1 MSQYID
7 TAHVDAYRADLKI
20 KFQQMSSRLRP
31 YCQVETLSAE
41 DTFMDRI
48 GAVDPVE
55 LTTRH
60 ADTPYLETPH
70 DRRKINFRTFVW
82 ADLIDKVDKLQMLAD
97 PTSPYSTNA
106 IAGLQR
112 RMDDVVIE
120 AALGTAYTGKDGTT
134 AVSSG
139 WNTVAVDYVESQNAA
154 NVVSATNSNLT
165 VGKLRRTRQYLEE
178 SEAIAGDNGM
188 GERELVMA
196 VASSQLMS
204 LLADAKATS
213 QDYNEVRALVNGEIK
228 SYMGFKFIRTQR
240 LKTVAGQPKQ
250 RRCVAFV
257 AGSAIALGLAE
268 EPFVRVSELPNKNYS
283 TQVYVR
289 GSYGATR
296 MWEEQVVEVICHEDY
311 RG

>member
-31 YCQVETLSAE
+31 FCQVETLSAE

-48 GAVDPVE
+48 GSVDPVE
-55 LTTRH
+55 ITTRH
-60 ADTPYLETPH
+60 ADTPYLETPF

-82 ADLIDKVDKLQMLAD
+82 ADLIDKVDKIQMLAD
-97 PTSPYSTNA
+97 PTSPMSTNA

-139 WNTVAVDYVESQNAA
+139 WSVVAKDYTEWVNSS
-154 NVVSATNSNLT
+154 VSTNYTSNLT
-165 VGKLRRTRQYLEE
+165 VGKLRRARQYLEE
-178 SEAIAGDNGM
+178 SEAIGGDNGM
-188 GERELVMA
+188 QERELVLA
-196 VASSQLMS
+196 CASSQLMS
-204 LLADAKATS
+204 LLADARATS
-213 QDYNEVRALVNGEIK
+213 TDYAEVRALVNGEIK
-228 SYMGFKFIRTQR
+228 QYMGFRFIRTQR
-240 LKTVAGQPKQ
+240 LKLKSGDANV

-257 AGSAIALGLAE
+257 SGSAIGLGLAE
-268 EPFVRVSELPNKNYS
+268 EPFVRVSELPNKNYAV
-283 TQVYVR
+283 QVYVR
-289 GSYGATR
+289 GSYGACR
-296 MWEEQVVEVICHEDY
+296 MWEEQVVEIECDERY